1 MVAFLSQPRPQ
12 PLEIRLLPQEQE
24 GKCTFTG
31 QFVAT
36 SNALS
41 HFGQAAVIAA
51 LLVLQ
56 KKVSEGTC
64 LDYLQVFEISGQ
76 RLWIIDDGPV
86 VTALLPDDY

>member
-1 MVAFLSQPRPQ
+1 MVAFVSQPRPQ

-24 GKCTFTG
+24 GKCTFAG

-36 SNALS
+36 SNALN

-51 LLVLQ
+51 LLILQ
-56 KKVSEGTC
+56 RKVSEGAR
-64 LDYLQVFEISGQ
+64 LDYLQVFEVNGQ

-86 VTALLPDDY
+86 VTALLPEDY